1 MKNTKLKKIVYISL
15 LVSTLCVICPFS
27 INIGPIPFSLATLF
41 IMLYA
46 TLFDLTISVS
56 TVIIYILLGCVGL
69 PVFSGGVGGIQK
81 IFSPTGGF
89 IIGYIFLCLIIALF
103 YNKSKNVFYKI
114 FILICANF
122 ILYSIGVMYF
132 IIITNNTFLVA
143 LSLCVFPFLLTDAI
157 KIILVINISK
167 WIKSR
172 LSPK

>member
-1 MKNTKLKKIVYISL
+1 MKGINLKKIVYISL
-15 LVSTLCVICPFS
+15 LVSILCIICPFS
-27 INIGPIPFSLATLF
+27 INVGPIPFSLATFF

-46 TLFDLTISVS
+46 IIFDLTISISAVS
-56 TVIIYILLGCVGL
+56 IYILLGCIGL

-89 IIGYIFLCLIIALF
+89 IIGYIFLSLIIALF

-157 KIILVINISK
+157 KIILVEIISK
-167 WIKSR
+167 LIK
-172 LSPK
+172 PKLIH

>member
-1 MKNTKLKKIVYISL
+1 MKEINLKKIVYISL
-15 LVSTLCVICPFS
+15 LVSILCIICPFS
-27 INIGPIPFSLATLF
+27 INVGPIPFSLATFF

-46 TLFDLTISVS
+46 IIFDLTISISAVS
-56 TVIIYILLGCVGL
+56 IYILLGSIGL

-89 IIGYIFLCLIIALF
+89 IIGYIFLSLIIALF
-103 YNKSKNVFYKI
+103 YNKSKNVFYNI

-143 LSLCVFPFLLTDAI
+143 LSLCVFPFLLTDVI